1 MVVSLPTGLLPHAQ
15 SHCRRQHAL
24 IVGMSGHRGEL
35 QPPNVESLW
44 TPTHHRSALQTQTET
59 GRHRQQRWRSP
70 PASQPAVMAIFEL
83 LPRLGVDRAPH
94 RHLLARG
101 HQPHVEQA
109 PESRSRNARDM
120 YGLPLW
126 HDLLDQ
132 LRPHIVV
139 ISVADIIW
147 RTSCS
152 THTAGGRSCTPST
165 GRRRHTALTPVPGPV
180 PLVRCR
186 RRPVPLRL
194 LPGRED
200 APHYQRQPEARWAPS
215 PARHGRAARS
225 RLLLR
230 SGNIP

>member
-1 MVVSLPTGLLPHAQ
+1 
-15 SHCRRQHAL
+15 
-24 IVGMSGHRGEL
+24 MSGHRGEL
-35 QPPNVESLW
+35 QPSECRVAVDAHSPPLGPANPN
-44 TPTHHRSALQTQTET
+44 RT

-70 PASQPAVMAIFEL
+70 PASQPAVMAISNFYPGWESTAL
-83 LPRLGVDRAPH
+83 HTDICSPVATNPTWSKLPKADQETL
-94 RHLLARG
+94 
-101 HQPHVEQA
+101 E
-109 PESRSRNARDM
+109 M